1 MRPSRRTRAASMVRH
16 GAAYLP
22 NAPLCHEHHRPGV
35 PSLQPDGRKDDRLP
49 AGLIHP
55 ASTGYDYAW
64 QDEPAP
70 LRPGP
75 PQSMPGRRTGR
86 RIWPPLACCT
96 PAHGLRRGPARRPP
110 GDGGVPPRPP
120 PFPPRL
126 RAGRRRRLVPQ
137 NTPAPPLAPISQ
149 LAWPPGAMP
158 HACRMPPRVG
168 HAPRLPPPAGIL
180 KAQMRTRGPA
190 RRDTLIYTP
199 RAGLVDGAAF
209 PGDALISC
217 QLTLYFFYHV
227 P

>member
-1 MRPSRRTRAASMVRH
+1 MAGRTPWTRGGS
-16 GAAYLP
+16 
-22 NAPLCHEHHRPGV
+22 
-35 PSLQPDGRKDDRLP
+35 
-49 AGLIHP
+49 
-55 ASTGYDYAW
+55 
-64 QDEPAP
+64 AP

-75 PQSMPGRRTGR
+75 PQSMPGRRTGRRTGR

-158 HACRMPPRVG
+158 HACRVPPRVG

-180 KAQMRTRGPA
+180 KAWMRARRPA

>member
-1 MRPSRRTRAASMVRH
+1 MAGRTRPAQARPAAEHARAAH
-16 GAAYLP
+16 GAA
-22 NAPLCHEHHRPGV
+22 H
-35 PSLQPDGRKDDRLP
+35 
-49 AGLIHP
+49 
-55 ASTGYDYAW
+55 
-64 QDEPAP
+64 
-70 LRPGP
+70 
-75 PQSMPGRRTGR
+75 
-86 RIWPPLACCT
+86 LATSGMLHARARSSAC
-96 PAHGLRRGPARRPP
+96 PARRPP

-120 PFPPRL
+120 PFTPRL

-158 HACRMPPRVG
+158 HACRVPPRVG